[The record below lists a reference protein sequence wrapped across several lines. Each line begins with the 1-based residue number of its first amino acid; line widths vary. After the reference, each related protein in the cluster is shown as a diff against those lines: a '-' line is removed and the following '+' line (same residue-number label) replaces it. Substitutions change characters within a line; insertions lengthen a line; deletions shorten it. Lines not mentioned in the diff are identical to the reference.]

1 MSVGTGTVLIVGQ
14 VFSPLDNKWQVDAR
28 GYSSQFAYQVVW
40 LSGHV
45 PFAVVSQI
53 FAQLTQ
59 RSIGST
65 TIWEQTQGHG
75 ERLVAHQ
82 EGQERQTR
90 VERTRWNQ
98 QDYDPF
104 SKRCLSIDGGM
115 IHIRQEGWKEFKVG
129 LVSDFESLWQQDKPS
144 VRLLNS
150 HYTAVIGDVE
160 TFSSALW
167 KLSVEQ
173 KVPYAGHLVAVCD
186 GAQWIWRLVNDLFPI
201 CTQILDWYHARQQ
214 LAQLTQ
220 DCFPDDHQQAQRIFQ
235 QMSNKLFQGRISDI
249 IQFGQDRQQSTSYFH
264 NQQRRMQYQ
273 QFQAQGFPIGSGGVE
288 SGIKQYKHRLT
299 GAGMRWSR
307 PGAQRL
313 ILIRSAILSDTF
325 ENLWEQA
332 A

>member
-1 MSVGTGTVLIVGQ
+1 MSVATGTVPTVGQ
-14 VFSPLDNKWQVDAR
+14 VFSPLDKAWQIDSR
-28 GYSSQFAYQVVW
+28 GYSCQFAYEVVW

-59 RSIGST
+59 ISIGAT
-65 TIWEQTQGHG
+65 TVWEQTQVHG
-75 ERLVAHQ
+75 ERLVAYQ
-82 EGQERQTR
+82 ETQERQTS

-98 QDYDPF
+98 QAYDPF

-115 IHIRQEGWKEFKVG
+115 IHIREEGWKEFKVG
-129 LVSDFESLWQQDKPS
+129 LVSDFEHQWQLDEPG

-160 TFSSALW
+160 TFSPALW

-173 KVPYAGHLVAVCD
+173 KVPYAGRLVAVCD
-186 GAQWIWRLVNDLFPI
+186 GAQWIWRLVNDLFPV
-201 CTQILDWYHARQQ
+201 CTQILDWYHARQK
-214 LAQLTQ
+214 LSQLTQ
-220 DCFPDDHQQAQRIFQ
+220 DCFPDNRQQAQRSYQFL
-235 QMSNKLFQGRISDI
+235 SDKLFRGQILEI
-249 IQFGQDRQQSTSYFH
+249 IHFGQAHQQSITYFH

-273 QFQAQGFPIGSGGVE
+273 QFQALGFPIGSGGIE
-288 SGIKQYKHRLT
+288 SGIKQYKQRLT

-307 PGAQRL
+307 QGAQRL
-313 ILIRSAILSDTF
+313 IVIRSAILSDTF
-325 ENLWEQA
+325 EELWAQA